1 MEIHKQAL
9 SFHHF
14 MVRRILQIATLGFY
28 ANERVRHVTT
38 RRKADEVHLIYTEEN
53 SAELEKIREMYAR
66 DRIPVSYSCV
76 HPWKYESILADIL
89 KIVVAR
95 KEYDI
100 EYNISCGTI
109 AMRAACHMAAILTDS
124 PVHFVGEKAG
134 DVVGDLETVQPL
146 SISQL
151 TSPKKRILRS
161 LIESGGSVQSQTE
174 LGSRVSLGASSISKH
189 IKELQKYGYIKKTI
203 ENGKHSLEITDLGQI
218 ILELKQIRKDRK
230 WG

>member
-1 MEIHKQAL
+1 
-9 SFHHF
+9 

-53 SAELEKIREMYAR
+53 SAELEKIREMYSK
-66 DRIPVSYSCV
+66 DRIPVSHSCV

-89 KIVVAR
+89 KIVVAH

-161 LIESGGSVQSQTE
+161 LMENGGSVQSQTE
-174 LGSRVSLGASSISKH
+174 LGSRVSLGVSSISKH

-203 ENGKHSLEITDLGQI
+203 ENGKHSLEITDLGKI

-230 WG
+230 WS